1 MRSAKTTI
9 QNLNAVVRIVCT
21 TNYNAEL
28 LHYCRSC
35 DLTRASRSM
44 VDDKKDA
51 DFRIWPKVTSCDE
64 NAGNTARSCDKVGSE
79 GCFCYTRLIPL

>member
-1 MRSAKTTI
+1 MRSVKTTI

-44 VDDKKDA
+44 VDNKEDA
-51 DFRIWPKVTSCDE
+51 DFRI
-64 NAGNTARSCDKVGSE
+64 
-79 GCFCYTRLIPL
+79 